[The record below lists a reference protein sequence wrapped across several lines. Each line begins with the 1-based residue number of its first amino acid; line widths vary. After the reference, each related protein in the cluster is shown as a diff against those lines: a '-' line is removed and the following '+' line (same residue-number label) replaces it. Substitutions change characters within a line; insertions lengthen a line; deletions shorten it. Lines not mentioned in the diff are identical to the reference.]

1 MKLHLGLVMQFAL
14 LILMS
19 RGDNMLKKEDLPKLA
34 RKTVEDYVL
43 YGKREKIDER
53 LEKDLKRKAGCFVT
67 LKIDDN
73 LRGCIG
79 TTKGTQKNIAE
90 EVQKNAISA
99 AIHDPRFPEVDSSE
113 LEDISYSVDVLGKM
127 EKVDDKSELDP
138 KKYGVL
144 VKGGHQSG
152 LLLPDLEG
160 VDSIEEQ
167 LNIARKKAG
176 LLASD
181 DIEIYRFVVRRYEE

>member
-1 MKLHLGLVMQFAL
+1 
-14 LILMS
+14 
-19 RGDNMLKKEDLPKLA
+19 MLKKEDLPKLA

-43 YGKREKIDER
+43 YGKREEINEN

-67 LKIDDN
+67 LKKDGK

-79 TTKGTQKNIAE
+79 TTKGTQENIAK

-99 AIHDPRFPEVDSSE
+99 AIHDPRFPEVNSSE
-113 LEDISYSVDVLGKM
+113 LENIIYSVDVLGEM
-127 EKVDDKSELDP
+127 EKVEDKSELDS

-144 VKGGHQSG
+144 VEGGHQSG
-152 LLLPDLEG
+152 LLLPDLDG
-160 VDSIEEQ
+160 VNSVEEQ

-176 LLASD
+176 LLPSD
-181 DIEIYRFVVRRYEE
+181 NIEIYRFVVKRYEE